1 MGEGVTAGS
10 GLSSATI
17 LPSEAS
23 GRETEEKVSVG
34 MFVGGMPK
42 GHWYAL
48 RHHRKLEI

>member
-10 GLSSATI
+10 GLTI
-17 LPSEAS
+17 LQSEAS

-34 MFVGGMPK
+34 MFVGDMPE